1 MKLNFFYK
9 KDKKRTYKCS
19 CCGKVYE
26 EIPLCFGSDYPD
38 YYYSVP
44 PDEREKR
51 IEMAESLCVV
61 DGEHFFHRCRLAIPI
76 IDYKEDFIWN
86 VWTSI
91 SRENFIKRNDL
102 WTNPERV
109 NEPPYFGW
117 LQTII
122 PIYGETLNIKTMAY
136 EQSAG
141 SIPALEIIEE
151 NHPLYIDQKN
161 GITLEKAFTIVDEI
175 MRNAH
180 QHK

>member
-1 MKLNFFYK
+1 MKLNIFHK
-9 KDKKRTYKCS
+9 KNKKRTYKCS
-19 CCGKVYE
+19 CCGKIYE
-26 EIPLCFGSDYPD
+26 EIPLCFGPDYPD
-38 YYYSVP
+38 YYYSVA

-61 DGEHFFHRCRLAIPI
+61 DGEHFVHRCRLTIPI

-122 PIYGETLNIKTMAY
+122 PTYGETLNIKTMAY
-136 EQSAG
+136 EQPAG
-141 SIPALEIIEE
+141 LIPALEIIEE

-161 GITLEKAFTIVDEI
+161 GISLEKALTIVDEV

-180 QHK
+180 KNN